1 MMDAPASLS
10 VHAVKATKLPA
21 SIVDVIERLPSFK
34 FLPDDGRDIPPPL
47 TLQDSSHL
55 FEQIPAAINDGCL
68 YHHPD
73 AGFEIAARLR
83 KRSHP
88 ADQVIIVGNAFQG
101 GRSRSAVG
109 RQV

>member
-10 VHAVKATKLPA
+10 VQHDVKATELPA
-21 SIVDVIERLPSFK
+21 SIIDVNERLPSFK
-34 FLPDDGRDIPPPL
+34 FLPDNSRDIPPPL
-47 TLQDSSHL
+47 TLQGSSHL
-55 FEQIPAAINDGCL
+55 FEQMPAAINDGCL

-88 ADQVIIVGNAFQG
+88 TDQFIMVGNGFQG
-101 GRSRSAVG
+101 GR
-109 RQV
+109 

>member
-55 FEQIPAAINDGCL
+55 FEQIPAAIKTVACT
-68 YHHPD
+68 
-73 AGFEIAARLR
+73 ITRM
-83 KRSHP
+83 P
-88 ADQVIIVGNAFQG
+88 A
-101 GRSRSAVG
+101 SRSPLALG
-109 RQV
+109 SARILLTRSS